1 MEVDAEAPAEEAAA
15 MGKKDLI
22 VSAIT
27 SESKEGGRKLGL
39 LRC

>member
-1 MEVDAEAPAEEAAA
+1 MEVDAEAPAAAA
-15 MGKKDLI
+15 VGKKDLI
-22 VSAIT
+22 VSAMT